1 MARRKKQNEWIAII
15 DLDQPS
21 VRRPIVLLN
30 SDLDET
36 ATFPS
41 VQAIKEVQRTHLM
54 RDFCWHAFNY
64 ATGESEEI

>member
-1 MARRKKQNEWIAII
+1 MAKSKKQNQWIAII
-15 DLDQPS
+15 DLEQPNL
-21 VRRPIVLLN
+21 RRPIVLMT

-41 VQAIKEVQRTHLM
+41 VAAIKEVQRTHLM

-64 ATGESEEI
+64 TTGESEEV